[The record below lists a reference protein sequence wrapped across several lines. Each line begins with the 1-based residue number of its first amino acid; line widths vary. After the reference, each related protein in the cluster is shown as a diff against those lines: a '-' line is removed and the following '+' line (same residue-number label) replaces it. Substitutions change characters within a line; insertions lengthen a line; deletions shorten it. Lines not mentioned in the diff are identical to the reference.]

1 MGQDWIPKAEK
12 AIKRR
17 LDRARIELST
27 PDLFTQ
33 EPNCEG
39 RVASAELEVGAQAAV
54 GDTLVASM
62 EGGEVRLFR
71 GNTPVGRLTSPRA
84 EQTAALTQ
92 TPAVATVCDV
102 LPFTDGRGLEVRL
115 S

>member
-1 MGQDWIPKAEK
+1 MP
-12 AIKRR
+12 IKRR

-39 RVASAELEVGAQAAV
+39 RVAAAELDAGAQAAV
-54 GDTLVASM
+54 GDALVASM
-62 EGGEVRLFR
+62 EGRKLSFFFR
-71 GNTPVGRLTSPRA
+71 CNTPVGRLTCPSA
-84 EQTAALTQ
+84 EQTAALAQ

-102 LPFTDGRGLEVRL
+102 LPFTNGRGLEVRL